1 MKIIIVGCGRVGETL
16 AAELNEEGNDIIVVD
31 ENPKKV
37 KEIAIK
43 YDIMGVIGNG
53 ATRDIQK
60 EAGVDTA
67 DLLIAVTGSDELN
80 LLCCVMAKK
89 AGNCQTIARV
99 KSPEYAQDSPYLKDE
114 LGLAMVINPEYEAAK
129 EISRIMS
136 FPSAIKVDVFA
147 KGRVELLK
155 FRIPEGSPLVGLSVR
170 EAMTRFKCN
179 VLVCT
184 VERGEEAFIPKGD
197 FVFSDRDIIS
207 IIGAPRSALAFF
219 AKIDKKI
226 EPVKDA
232 TIIGADNITYYLCEM
247 LSRAGIAVKVID
259 KRLDRCEELATSFED
274 VTVINADPS
283 DEATLKE
290 ERIKDTDAFITLT
303 GLDEENILLSLYA
316 KNEGVGK
323 VITKINRIE
332 YKSVISRMELDSII
346 YPKNITASMIL
357 RYARAANNT
366 LGSSMETLYTVIKG
380 QVEASEFTVG
390 TRSPIAGVPLSELE
404 LREDV
409 LIAAIMRGRTM
420 IIPRGSDVIQSGDSV
435 VIVTKRLGIKDV
447 SDILKK

>member
-31 ENPKKV
+31 QNPAKV

-43 YDIMGVIGNG
+43 YDLMGVIGNG
-53 ATRDIQK
+53 ATRDTQK

-99 KSPEYAQDSPYLKDE
+99 KSPEYAQDAPYLKDE
-114 LGLAMVINPEYEAAK
+114 LGLAMVINPEYAAAK

-155 FRIPEGSPLVGLSVR
+155 FRLPEGSPLVGLSVR
-170 EAMTRFKCN
+170 EAMTKFRCN

-184 VERGEEAFIPKGD
+184 VERGDEAFIPRGD
-197 FVFSDRDIIS
+197 FIFGERDIIS

-226 EPVKDA
+226 QPVRNA
-232 TIIGADNITYYLCEM
+232 IIIGADSITHYLCEM
-247 LSRAGIAVKVID
+247 LTRSGIAVKVLE
-259 KRLDRCEELATSFED
+259 KRLDRCEELCTRFEN
-274 VTVINADPS
+274 VTVINTDPS
-283 DEATLKE
+283 DEASLRE
-290 ERIKDTDAFITLT
+290 EGVKDTDAFITLT

-316 KNEGVGK
+316 KNAGARK
-323 VITKINRIE
+323 TITKINRIE
-332 YKSVISRMELDSII
+332 YDDVIARMELDSII

-357 RYARAANNT
+357 RYVRAWNNT
-366 LGSSMETLYTVIKG
+366 LGSNMETLYTVIKG
-380 QVEASEFTVG
+380 QVEAAEFTVG
-390 TRSPIAGVPLSELE
+390 TSSPIAGIPLSELR
-404 LREDV
+404 LRENV
-409 LIAAIMRGRTM
+409 LIAAILRGRTM
-420 IIPRGSDVIQSGDSV
+420 IIPRGSDVIPPGDSV
-435 VIVTKRLGIKDV
+435 VVVTKLLALSDV
-447 SDILKK
+447 TDILKK

>member
-16 AAELNEEGNDIIVVD
+16 AAELNEEGNDIVVVD
-31 ENPKKV
+31 ENPTKV

-53 ATRDIQK
+53 ATRDTQK
-60 EAGVDTA
+60 EAGVDSA

-89 AGNCQTIARV
+89 AGSCQTIARV

-155 FRIPEGSPLVGLSVR
+155 FRIPEGSPLVGLSAR
-170 EAMTRFKCN
+170 EAMNKFKCN

-184 VERGEEAFIPKGD
+184 VERGDEAFIPKGD
-197 FVFSDRDIIS
+197 FVFADRDIIS
-207 IIGAPRSALAFF
+207 IIGAPKSALAFF
-219 AKIDKKI
+219 ARIDKKI

-232 TIIGADNITYYLCEM
+232 IIIGADNITYYLCEM

-259 KRLDRCEELATSFED
+259 KRLERCEELCTRFED
-274 VTVINADPS
+274 VAVINADPS

-290 ERIKDTDAFITLT
+290 EGVGDCGAFISLT

-316 KNEGVGK
+316 KNEGARK

-332 YKSVISRMELDSII
+332 YNDVIARMELDSII

-357 RYARAANNT
+357 RYVRATNNT
-366 LGSSMETLYTVIKG
+366 LGSSMETLYTVIRG
-380 QVEASEFTVG
+380 QVEALEFTVG
-390 TRSPIAGVPLSELE
+390 TRSPIAGTPLSELS
-404 LREDV
+404 LRDDV
-409 LIAAIMRGRTM
+409 LVAAILRGRSM
-420 IIPRGSDVIQSGDSV
+420 IIPRGSDVIEPGDSV
-435 VIVTKRLGIKDV
+435 VVVTKLLGIKDV
-447 SDILKK
+447 SDIIKK

>member
-1 MKIIIVGCGRVGETL
+1 MKIIIVGCGRVGQTL
-16 AAELNEEGNDIIVVD
+16 AAELNNEGNDIIVVD
-31 ENPKKV
+31 QNPIKV
-37 KEIAIK
+37 KEVAIK
-43 YDIMGVIGNG
+43 YDLMGVIGNG
-53 ATRDIQK
+53 ATRDTQK

-155 FRIPEGSPLVGLSVR
+155 FRIPEHSPLVGLSVR
-170 EAMTRFKCN
+170 EAMTKFRCN
-179 VLVCT
+179 VLICT
-184 VERGEEAFIPKGD
+184 VERGDESFIPRGN
-197 FVFSDRDIIS
+197 FVFAERDIIS
-207 IIGAPRSALAFF
+207 IIGAPKSALAFF

-226 EPVKDA
+226 EPVKDVI
-232 TIIGADNITYYLCEM
+232 IIGADNITYYVCEM

-259 KRLDRCEELATSFED
+259 KRLDRCEEICTRFD
-274 VTVINADPS
+274 NVTVINADHS
-283 DEATLKE
+283 DEATLRE
-290 ERIKDTDAFITLT
+290 EGVKNTDAFISLT

-316 KNEGVGK
+316 KNEGAKK
-323 VITKINRIE
+323 VVTKINRIE
-332 YKSVISRMELDSII
+332 YDEVIARMELDSII
-346 YPKNITASMIL
+346 YPKNITAAMIL
-357 RYARAANNT
+357 RYVRATNNT

-380 QVEASEFTVG
+380 QVVAAEFSVG
-390 TRSPIAGVPLSELE
+390 TRSPIAGRPLSELS
-404 LREDV
+404 LRENV
-409 LIAAIMRGRTM
+409 IIAAILRGKS
-420 IIPRGSDVIQSGDSV
+420 IIFPRGSDVIEPGDSV
-435 VIVTKRLGIKDV
+435 VVVTKLLGIKDV
-447 SDILKK
+447 SDIIQK